1 MKCGRE
7 RGGEMVEH
15 LGVCPAFPD
24 NGQNCANIAGTFCDL
39 VQKIHA
45 AKYAGCEA
53 CNFYNS
59 EYYDKS

>member
-1 MKCGRE
+1 MA
-7 RGGEMVEH
+7 EH